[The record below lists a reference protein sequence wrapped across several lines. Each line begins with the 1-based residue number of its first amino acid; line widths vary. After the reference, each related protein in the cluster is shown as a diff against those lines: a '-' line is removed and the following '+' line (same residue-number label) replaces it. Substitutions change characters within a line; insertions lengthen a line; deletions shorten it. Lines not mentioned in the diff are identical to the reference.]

1 MGSAVICEATQQVF
15 GSSVVR
21 ASIFSS
27 SRWGEATKVKLC
39 PLHSEFANMRGAIFA
54 AARCQITPVRAA
66 TGASRPIVTARVLNE
81 VEKEVAEAEVAVV
94 EGFNFEKYMYKKA
107 QAVNVALDEAVPMQ
121 YPEKLRESMRYSLLA
136 GGKRVRPALCIAACE
151 LVGGDEKTAMPA
163 ACAMEMVHTMSLI
176 HDDLPCMDND
186 DLRRG
191 QPTNHKVKQ
200 YQLYHSEWIWVA
212 HFQSLCENLSGS
224 LLSLER
230 SQGVLFD
237 LVVHNKN
244 WSPSKRLGVQRM

>member
-27 SRWGEATKVKLC
+27 SRWSEATKVKLC
-39 PLHSEFANMRGAIFA
+39 PLHSEFVNMRGAIFA
-54 AARCQITPVRAA
+54 AARCQSTPVRAA

-136 GGKRVRPALCIAACE
+136 AGKRVRPALCIAACE
-151 LVGGDEKTAMPA
+151 LVGGDEETAMPA

-200 YQLYHSEWIWVA
+200 YQLYQSEWI
-212 HFQSLCENLSGS
+212 
-224 LLSLER
+224 
-230 SQGVLFD
+230 
-237 LVVHNKN
+237 
-244 WSPSKRLGVQRM
+244 

>member
-1 MGSAVICEATQQVF
+1 MICEATQQVF

-21 ASIFSS
+21 ASISSSS
-27 SRWGEATKVKLC
+27 SRWSEATKVKLC
-39 PLHSEFANMRGAIFA
+39 PLHSEFSNMRGAIFA
-54 AARCQITPVRAA
+54 AARCQITPAEFVRAA
-66 TGASRPIVTARVLNE
+66 AGASRTIVTARVLNE
-81 VEKEVAEAEVAVV
+81 VEKEVAEPEVEVK

-151 LVGGDEKTAMPA
+151 LVGGDEETAMPA

-200 YQLYHSEWIWVA
+200 YQQHQAEWI
-212 HFQSLCENLSGS
+212 
-224 LLSLER
+224 
-230 SQGVLFD
+230 
-237 LVVHNKN
+237 
-244 WSPSKRLGVQRM
+244 